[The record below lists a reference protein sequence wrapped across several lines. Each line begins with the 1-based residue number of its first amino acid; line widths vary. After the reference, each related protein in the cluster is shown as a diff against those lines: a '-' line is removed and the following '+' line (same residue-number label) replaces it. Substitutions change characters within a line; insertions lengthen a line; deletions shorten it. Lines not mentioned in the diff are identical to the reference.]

1 MKKITLKAGLTL
13 LTLLLAISSV
23 SAQEYIAVIQ
33 DPVVVLLNPTDG
45 SIEDPAF
52 IDLTPLD
59 PSTPKA
65 LLQVGDEIWISDQLQ
80 DRIDRFDLD
89 GNFTSTIDI
98 GLDNIRGMELVD
110 GEVWV
115 TNAGT
120 NNGAPGNA
128 IIRYDFSGN
137 ELGFFPT
144 TGSDSAF
151 DIIDVGGGEVYIS
164 YISAES
170 KIERRDYDGNV
181 LGNVVG
187 EGVVNFI
194 QQMEVNIDNN
204 SVYAAVFSVSG
215 ANSSGLYEFSI
226 DDGSILNYYDEG
238 NLRGVA
244 QLENGNV
251 LVSNAAGVRSLD
263 PGTGISTPINGNSSQ
278 YFGRL
283 SLEPCTPPAT
293 PIGDAEQSFPE
304 GSTLADIVVTPSD
317 VFWFATQADAEA
329 FVNPLALSTVL
340 EDGETYYA
348 VAEEDGCFSDFL
360 EVTVTLELDVN
371 SFDATSLRLYPN
383 PTAKNLTI
391 SHSNVI
397 EDIQIHSI
405 LGQKVLEI
413 QVNAQDAILDV
424 SRLAEGIYTVTLE
437 FGDRNQTVRFV
448 KSK

>member
-1 MKKITLKAGLTL
+1 
-13 LTLLLAISSV
+13 
-23 SAQEYIAVIQ
+23 
-33 DPVVVLLNPTDG
+33 
-45 SIEDPAF
+45 
-52 IDLTPLD
+52 
-59 PSTPKA
+59 
-65 LLQVGDEIWISDQLQ
+65 
-80 DRIDRFDLD
+80 
-89 GNFTSTIDI
+89 
-98 GLDNIRGMELVD
+98 MELVD

-137 ELGFFPT
+137 ELGSFPT
-144 TGSDSAF
+144 TGNDSAF

-194 QQMEVNIDNN
+194 QQMEVNTDNN
-204 SVYAAVFSVSG
+204 SVYAAVFSISG
-215 ANSSGLYEFSI
+215 SNSSGLYEFSI

-293 PIGDAEQSFPE
+293 PVGDAEQSFPE
-304 GSTLADIVVTPSD
+304 GSTLADIVVSPSD

-329 FVNPLALSTVL
+329 FVNPLALSTLL

-348 VAEEDGCFSDFL
+348 VSEEDGCFSDFL
-360 EVTVTLELDVN
+360 EVTITLELDVN
-371 SFDATSLRLYPN
+371 SFDASSLRLYPN
-383 PTAKNLTI
+383 PTAKNLVI

-397 EDIQIHSI
+397 EHIEIHSMV
-405 LGQKVLEI
+405 GQKVLEVQI
-413 QVNAQDAILDV
+413 NAQDAVLDV
-424 SRLAEGIYTVTLE
+424 SRLAEGIYTITLE
-437 FGDRNQTVRFV
+437 FGDRSQTVRFV